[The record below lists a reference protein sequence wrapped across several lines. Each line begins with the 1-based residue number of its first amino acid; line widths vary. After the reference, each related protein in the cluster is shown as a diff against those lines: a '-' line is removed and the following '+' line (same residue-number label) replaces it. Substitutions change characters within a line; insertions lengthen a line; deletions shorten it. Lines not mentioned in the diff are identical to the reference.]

1 MMNDPQLITLRLVPS
16 LIVETVKTDTFIR
29 GKIEKAG
36 AENAEALAYNK
47 QAGDDEFH
55 ERKIQS
61 AIVQAAEEVRSRIAA
76 IVSPGIRF
84 GYEEESTTLN
94 IDFDNDV
101 IELAFYASSRLNPT
115 LANTMART
123 AQRYIADKVLAD
135 WFIVF
140 DAQQSAAYQQAATQ
154 DMAVLMRSFNRMPP
168 TLPPCPYPRFI
179 HFDEKEVT
187 VTVGQTVRLS
197 YDVLPPPA
205 RNDVAIFQRTPTL
218 SDVKNDLANRSI
230 TITGT
235 YPGHELITL
244 YSVHDD
250 SVSTTLKINI
260 DEPPSP

>member
-16 LIVETVKTDTFIR
+16 LIIETVKTDTFIR
-29 GKIEKAG
+29 GKIEKAA
-36 AENAEALAYNK
+36 AENAEAMAYNK
-47 QAGDDEFH
+47 QAGDDDFH

-61 AIVQAAEEVRSRIAA
+61 AIVQAVEEVRSRIAA

-84 GYEEESTTLN
+84 HYEEESTTLR
-94 IDFDNDV
+94 IDFDEDI

-123 AQRYIADKVLAD
+123 AQRYVADKVLAD

-140 DAQQSAAYQQAATQ
+140 DAQQAAAYQQAAAN
-154 DMAVLMRSFNRMPP
+154 DMATLMRSFNRMPP

-187 VTVGQTVRLS
+187 ITVGQTVRLS
-197 YDVLPPPA
+197 YQVLPPPA
-205 RNDVAIFQRTPTL
+205 RNDVAVFQRKPTL
-218 SDVKNDLANRSI
+218 SDVKNDLANRQL
-230 TITGT
+230 TITAT
-235 YPGHELITL
+235 YPGREQLTL

-250 SVSTTLKINI
+250 SVRTTLNINI
-260 DEPPSP
+260 NEPTP